1 MSVAK
6 TVETKLAAVLQPQVQ
21 AHAGCSGVVMLAD
34 GRDAFAAR
42 VLLADAAERT
52 LDLQY
57 YIWHGD
63 LSGTLLFEA
72 VHRAADRGVQVR
84 LLLDDNSTAGLDAT
98 LAALDAHPNIEVRLF
113 NAFVHR
119 RVRMLGY
126 LTDFSRLNRRMH
138 NKSFTVD
145 NEVTIVGGR
154 NVGDEYFGAD
164 QEISFIDLDVL
175 AVGPVVHDV
184 SADFD
189 RYWESASSTPAAQV
203 IRAAKPGSLAVLR
216 ASCARAEH
224 EPGAT
229 AYIEAVARR
238 PFVQELL
245 AGDLPFEWV
254 PVRLVSDDPAK
265 GLDRVSRKELLAV
278 RLRRIID
285 TPSAELELI
294 SAYFVPG
301 RRATQSFAALARSGV
316 RMSVLTNALEAT
328 DVAAVH
334 AGYARRRKP
343 LLAAGVR
350 LFELK
355 RTSSE
360 RSARDRVFGGSS
372 SSSLHTKTFSVDRV
386 RLFVGSFNFDP
397 RSMRLNTEMGFIID
411 SPTLATRIADTF
423 VTSVP
428 DRAYTVRLN
437 RSGSLQWVEWV
448 DGHEIVYD
456 RDPGTSIWLRAGVK
470 LLSLLPIDWLL

>member
-1 MSVAK
+1 MSIGSP
-6 TVETKLAAVLQPQVQ
+6 VETKLATVLQPQIQ
-21 AHAGCSGVVMLAD
+21 AHPGHSGVVMLSD

-57 YIWHGD
+57 YIWHAD
-63 LSGTLLFEA
+63 LSGTLLFGA
-72 VHRAADRGVQVR
+72 VHRAADRGVRVR
-84 LLLDDNSTAGLDAT
+84 LLLDDNATAGLDAT

-119 RVRMLGY
+119 RVRVLGY

-164 QEISFIDLDVL
+164 QELSFVDLDVL
-175 AVGPVVHDV
+175 AVGPVVQDV

-189 RYWESASSTPAAQV
+189 RYWECASSCPVARV
-203 IRAAKPGSLAVLR
+203 IRVPKPESLAALS
-216 ASCARAEH
+216 ALCARAEH
-224 EPGAT
+224 DPDAQ
-229 AYIEAVARR
+229 AYVEAVARR

-245 AGDLPFEWV
+245 AGDLALEWV

-285 TPSAELELI
+285 SPAAELDLI

-301 RRATQSFAALARSGV
+301 RHATESFAGLARGGV
-316 RMSVLTNALEAT
+316 RVSVLTNSLEAT

-343 LLAAGVR
+343 LLAAGVT

-355 RTSSE
+355 RTGAE
-360 RSARDRVFGGSS
+360 RGARDRVFGGSS
-372 SSSLHTKTFSVDRV
+372 GSSLHTKTFSVDRL

-397 RSMRLNTEMGFIID
+397 RSTRLNTEMGFIIE
-411 SPTLATRIADTF
+411 SAKLAGGTADAF
-423 VTSVP
+423 INGIP

-437 RSGSLQWVEWV
+437 QSGALEWVERV
-448 DGHEIVYD
+448 DGREIVYD
-456 RDPGTSIWLRAGVK
+456 RDPKTSIWLRAAVQ

>member
-1 MSVAK
+1 MSIARP
-6 TVETKLAAVLQPQVQ
+6 VETKLATVLQPQVQ
-21 AHAGCSGVVMLAD
+21 AHPGHSGVVMLTD

-57 YIWHGD
+57 YIWHAD

-72 VHRAADRGVQVR
+72 VHRAADRGVRVR
-84 LLLDDNSTAGLDAT
+84 LLLDDNSTVGLDAT
-98 LAALDAHPNIEVRLF
+98 LTALDAHPNIEIRLF

-119 RVRMLGY
+119 RFRALGY

-164 QEISFIDLDVL
+164 QELSFIDLDVL
-175 AVGPVVHDV
+175 AVGPVVQDV
-184 SADFD
+184 SADFG
-189 RYWESASSTPAAQV
+189 RYWESASSAPVARV
-203 IRAAKPGSLAVLR
+203 IRAAQPESLAALT
-216 ASCARAEH
+216 ASCERAER
-224 EPGAT
+224 EPEAQ

-238 PFVQELL
+238 RFVQELL
-245 AGDLPFEWV
+245 AGDLPLEWV
-254 PVRLVSDDPAK
+254 PVHLVSDDPAK

-278 RLRRIID
+278 RLRQVID
-285 TPSAELELI
+285 TPAAELDLI

-301 RRATQSFAALARSGV
+301 RHATASFAGLARGGV
-316 RMSVLTNALEAT
+316 RVSVLTNSLEAT

-343 LLAAGVR
+343 LLAAGVT

-355 RTSSE
+355 RTGSG
-360 RSARDRVFGGSS
+360 RSGKDHRFGGSS
-372 SSSLHTKTFSVDRV
+372 SSSLHTKTFSVDRL

-397 RSMRLNTEMGFIID
+397 RSRRLNTEMGFIIE
-411 SPTLATRIADTF
+411 SSALAGGIADAF
-423 VTSVP
+423 INSIP
-428 DRAYTVRLN
+428 DRSYTVRLN
-437 RSGSLQWVEWV
+437 RSGALEWVEWS
-448 DGHEIVYD
+448 DGREIVHAH
-456 RDPGTSIWLRAGVK
+456 DPGTSIWLRAGVK
-470 LLSLLPIDWLL
+470 LLSLLPIEWLL

>member
-1 MSVAK
+1 VSVAK

-265 GLDRVSRKELLAV
+265 GLDRV
-278 RLRRIID
+278 
-285 TPSAELELI
+285 
-294 SAYFVPG
+294 FVPG
-301 RRATQSFAALARSGV
+301 RRATQTFAALARSGV